1 MKLPFLVST
10 FVYLSSLYP
19 ISSQQKLCQTDQG
32 STEVF
37 ISDVMENTEP
47 GEVIGYVNIT
57 GTESEIN
64 LVTHPDFNSSFFIF
78 DPASRNVTLV
88 GELDTD
94 EGKDYLLRLV
104 LKCTILAV
112 PSDSF
117 QINVRVLVTDYNDRA
132 PEFSRPQYQVSV
144 PEDSL
149 VNTIIYSETVAT
161 DKDRQYDGNS
171 RVSYRIANTT
181 KYSNYFKMDVP
192 TKPDI
197 RLARELDFETVQTME
212 VHIVAMDNPSPG
224 RGPVLTSTATLTV
237 HVTDT
242 DDQNP
247 VFTRTAYKGVIK
259 EDAAKDTV
267 VTVTPKIQAYDPDT
281 MNATIVYRILDPYEL
296 FEINEITA
304 EVRNVKTLYVD
315 VPTLTV
321 VVLAIQADNL
331 ERQWFSMLTISIT
344 EANINAPRFSS
355 DVYNVT
361 KTELEPVG
369 NALVATTATDIDFG
383 TVIQYAIV
391 NQTPSFSINDKGV
404 IFLNQSLDFE
414 REQRI
419 SFNVTASD
427 GSHTA
432 TATVIINVNDVNDN
446 NPLIYVDDTFF
457 NAERQQNYVI
467 TSISG
472 SDRDVNNILTFQ
484 LRSYTGLFALRPVS
498 VPANS
503 LLTSAELYVTGSPED
518 LREDRYPLLIAV
530 TDDGTP
536 PRESTVFLE
545 VAFPPLNPGTPTT
558 TPSGPNKATLAVA
571 SLTAPEDNM
580 LVIILGAVAGLLLV
594 VIVILLVYIC
604 WRHRRTKEELD
615 RAKVPRMHSAKGL
628 TYRQAEVPDDLPK
641 MDLGYTEEVDPISEY
656 EGATT
661 VQQNP
666 LSDSGVNQ
674 GYLQSSG
681 SQMDR
686 DVSEIEIETAVV
698 PYDDERYGFPQDDNE
713 FHGDFRTFHGD
724 DTTSNESSHSDSTGG
739 SQHVLVK
746 AKKAEGAKLTSWD
759 SDDKLH
765 PQGSQLLDAMGNTG
779 NRKKERPEIT
789 VYF

>member
-19 ISSQQKLCQTDQG
+19 ISSQQ
-32 STEVF
+32 S
-37 ISDVMENTEP
+37 
-47 GEVIGYVNIT
+47 EVIGYVNIT

-181 KYSNYFKMDVP
+181 KYS
-192 TKPDI
+192 
-197 RLARELDFETVQTME
+197 
-212 VHIVAMDNPSPG
+212 DNPSPG

-369 NALVATTATDIDFG
+369 NALVATTATDIDFSMEQL
-383 TVIQYAIV
+383 I
-391 NQTPSFSINDKGV
+391 KGV

-580 LVIILGAVAGLLLV
+580 LVIILGAVAGLLL
-594 VIVILLVYIC
+594 ILDAYKIYKRRLVLNVLYHIL
-604 WRHRRTKEELD
+604 HRRTKEELD

-765 PQGSQLLDAMGNTG
+765 PQGSQKLLDAMGNTG